1 VPFPSEPDA
10 PVVQA
15 FAVNEY
21 FRLPERPPKF
31 QHGWAAW
38 PIALFLLTV
47 ATTSFAGFSLTFSL
61 SGLWY
66 AVAILLILGAHEFGH
81 YFACRWH
88 NVDCTLPYF
97 IPAPLFMT
105 GTLGAV
111 IKIREPFPSRAALF
125 DIGVAGPIA
134 GFVTLLPFLIGG
146 IMWSEVSTLPE
157 DVSGILFMGEP
168 PLFKYLAGL
177 VHGPVPEGADITVH
191 PMGFAAWFGML
202 ATALNLMP
210 FGQLDGGHI
219 AYAVLGRR
227 ATAFSA
233 ITLAVVIGL
242 AVVSLSWIAM
252 AVMLT
257 VMTFV
262 VGLRHPAPY
271 DDETPLSAGRLI
283 VAGIAVLIFIGCFTP
298 VPLTINWE

>member
-1 VPFPSEPDA
+1 VPFPSEPDG
-10 PVVQA
+10 PSVPA

-21 FRLPERPPKF
+21 FHLPERPPKF
-31 QHGWAAW
+31 QHGWALL
-38 PIALFLLTV
+38 PIGLFLATAV
-47 ATTSFAGFSLTFSL
+47 TTSIAGFTSTYSL

-66 AVAILLILGAHEFGH
+66 AAAILLILGAHEFGH

-97 IPAPLFMT
+97 LPIPLPLT

-111 IKIREPFPSRAALF
+111 IKIKEPFPSRTALF

-134 GFVTLLPFLIGG
+134 GFVTLLPFMIGG
-146 IMWSEVSTLPE
+146 IMFSEVVALPE
-157 DVSGILFMGEP
+157 DAGGLFLGEP
-168 PLFKYLAGL
+168 LLFKSLARFI
-177 VHGPVPEGADITVH
+177 HGPLPEGTDIVIH

-219 AYAVLGRR
+219 AYAVLGPR
-227 ATAFSA
+227 AKGLSLV
-233 ITLAVVIGL
+233 TLAVVIGL
-242 AVVSLSWIAM
+242 AIVSLSWIAM

-257 VMTFV
+257 VMTFL

-271 DDETPLSAGRLI
+271 DDVTPLSRGRLI
-283 VAGIAVLIFIGCFTP
+283 VAAIAVLIFIGCFTP
-298 VPLTINWE
+298 VPLTITWE

>member
-1 VPFPSEPDA
+1 VPLPSEPGEPA
-10 PVVQA
+10 VPA
-15 FAVNEY
+15 FAVNDY
-21 FRLPERPPKF
+21 FHLPERPPKF

-38 PIALFLLTV
+38 PIGLFLLT
-47 ATTSFAGFSLTFSL
+47 AASTSFAGFMQTYSL

-97 IPAPLFMT
+97 IPAPGLMT

-111 IKIREPFPSRAALF
+111 IKIREPFPSRTALF

-134 GFVTLLPFLIGG
+134 GFVTLLPFMIGG
-146 IMWSEVSTLPE
+146 IMLSDVVALPE
-157 DVSGILFMGEP
+157 ESGTLILGEP
-168 PLFKYLAGL
+168 LLFKYLAGL
-177 VHGPVPEGADITVH
+177 IHGPLPEGSDIMIH

-219 AYAVLGRR
+219 AYAVFGRR
-227 ATAFSA
+227 TAGLSLV
-233 ITLAVVIGL
+233 TLAAVIGL
-242 AVVSLSWIAM
+242 AIVSLSWIAM
-252 AVMLT
+252 AIMLT
-257 VMTFV
+257 AMTWF

-271 DDETPLSAGRLI
+271 DDVTPLSRGRLI
-283 VAGIAVLIFIGCFTP
+283 VAGLALLIFISCFTP
-298 VPLTINWE
+298 VPITIAWE